1 MDVIAL
7 AGCFNG
13 NLPGKSSGAGYL
25 RGRSDYISAVTHA
38 APAEM
43 D

>member
-13 NLPGKSSGAGYL
+13 NLPGKSSGYL
-25 RGRSDYISAVTHA
+25 RGRSDHISAVTHA
-38 APAEM
+38 AAAEM